1 MSARKKILL
10 TFYFGPSGLPLGHS
24 CADGFR
30 QLGWDVCCVD
40 THHESPFYR
49 HVVKRYNKLLK
60 ALGLK
65 KFMVQGTSH
74 PWAPL
79 PYRCSQLRDA
89 VADFKPDVVLVF
101 NPVPNLYPTEFL
113 LKLREEFRFKLIGWN
128 VDGPYE
134 DLITLSKK
142 DAPLFDRYFC
152 IHQFGYSDADR
163 IKFLPAYALDSKR
176 YFKMPGVEPAKHK
189 VVFVGAWSPRREEYL
204 RAIADLP
211 LEIYG
216 TDWRRKGSPE
226 TKRRVVAN
234 RVWGG
239 TLNRLMN
246 QSKIVLNISSW
257 VPEKTGLSLRIVDIP
272 ATGAFML
279 TDDSPELEQVF
290 GKDMNIPVFT
300 DPSDFRS
307 KVIYF
312 LNADQM
318 RNEIASRM
326 HAHIQQY
333 STYADRMRLLTQE

>member
-1 MSARKKILL
+1 MTPRKKVIL
-10 TFYFGPSGLPLGHS
+10 TFYFGASGLPLGHS

-60 ALGLK
+60 AFGLK
-65 KFMVQGTSH
+65 KFMAQGTSQ
-74 PWAPL
+74 PWSPL
-79 PYRCSQLRDA
+79 PHRCAQLRKA
-89 VADFKPDVVLVF
+89 VAEFKPDVVLVF
-101 NPVPNLYPTEFL
+101 SPVPNLYPTEFL

-128 VDGPYE
+128 VDGPYD
-134 DLITLSKK
+134 DLIALSKK

-152 IHQFGYSDADR
+152 IHQFGYSIANR

-176 YFKMPGVEPAKHK
+176 YFKMPGVEPTKHK
-189 VVFVGAWSPRREEYL
+189 VVFVGAWSPRRDEYL

-307 KVIYF
+307 KVIHF
-312 LNADQM
+312 LNADQA

-326 HAHIQQY
+326 YSHIQHY
-333 STYADRMRLLTQE
+333 STYADRMRLLTQD